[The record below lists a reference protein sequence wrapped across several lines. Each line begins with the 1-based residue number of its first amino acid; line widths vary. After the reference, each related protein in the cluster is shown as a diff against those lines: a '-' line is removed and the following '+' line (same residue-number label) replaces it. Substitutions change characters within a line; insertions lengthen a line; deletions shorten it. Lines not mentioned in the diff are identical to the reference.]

1 MKKRMTKRKRISI
14 AAMCIMLAF
23 FVCQAEAA
31 INECIIGADETATK
45 NESVEEKTE
54 RGGFAPV
61 AGEEKNGDLEQTE
74 LSEVT
79 FTDDLGRSITVENPQ
94 RVAPLLG
101 SFAQIWMLSGGEVC
115 ATADDAWDNLE
126 LDLPENA
133 VNLGNTKELNL
144 ELLFSAKPDFII
156 ASTNTG
162 QHMEWKDTLEAAEIP
177 TAYFD
182 VSDFDDYLRVLSICT
197 DITGRKDLYEENGKA
212 VQEQIQKVVEKS
224 RLRLEQE
231 EAPTVL
237 AMVMSASSIYAKT
250 SEGNVVGEMLDS
262 LGCVNIADA
271 NEKLLENLSIE
282 YILQQDPDYI
292 FVVQHGDD
300 TEGTK
305 EHMRQLFEE
314 NVSWASLT
322 AVKENRVYFMDK
334 QLYNLKPN
342 NRWGEA
348 YEGLE
353 AILSEGQTA
362 Q

>member
-1 MKKRMTKRKRISI
+1 MKKRKIISM
-14 AAMCIMLAF
+14 AAMCLILSFSA
-23 FVCQAEAA
+23 CQAEAA
-31 INECIIGADETATK
+31 INECIIGADEPAAK
-45 NESVEEKTE
+45 SGSAEEKTE
-54 RGGFAPV
+54 SGGFAPV
-61 AGEEKNGDLEQTE
+61 AEEERNGDLAQAEI
-74 LSEVT
+74 SEVT
-79 FTDDLGRSITVENPQ
+79 FSDDLGRSVTVENPQ

-126 LDLPENA
+126 LDLPEDA
-133 VNLGNTKELNL
+133 VNLGNTKELSL
-144 ELLFSAKPDFII
+144 ELLFSAQPDFII
-156 ASTNTG
+156 ASTNTR
-162 QHMEWKDTLEAAEIP
+162 QHMEWKETLEATGIP

-197 DITGRKDLYEENGKA
+197 DITGQKDLYEENGAA
-212 VQEQIQKVVEKS
+212 VQEQIDAVVEKS
-224 RLRLEQE
+224 RLRLKQG
-231 EAPTVL
+231 EAPVVL
-237 AMVMSASSIYAKT
+237 AMVMSATSVYAKN
-250 SEGNVVGEMLDS
+250 SEGNVLGEMLDT

-314 NVSWASLT
+314 NVSWASLS
-322 AVKENRVYFMDK
+322 AVKNNKVYFMDK

-353 AILSEGQTA
+353 AILGEGQTEG
-362 Q
+362 QG